1 MALTF
6 DTVNNVIIL
15 DTASISATNIY
26 KAWVDWLMLG
36 DNLKYLPAFK
46 SVGGDD
52 LGSGLS
58 VPPYYFLQNGWRI
71 RPMESDHTLTIT
83 GNLFT
88 DTGDDPVIPTI
99 GNYRVL
105 TKLVVP
111 VLAQGI
117 STSGSS
123 YTLDQMSDAIWSKP
137 VSQLSDKTTI
147 GGYISKALLT
157 VSKFIGL
164 K

>member
-6 DTVNNVIIL
+6 DVVNNVIIL
-15 DTASISATNIY
+15 DTNSISATSIY
-26 KAWVDWLMLG
+26 SAWVNWVVQA
-36 DNLKYLPAFK
+36 DNTKYLPAFET
-46 SVGGDD
+46 VGGNN
-52 LGSGLS
+52 LGGGLS
-58 VPPYYFLQNGWRI
+58 VPPYYFLQNGWRV

-99 GNYRVL
+99 GTYRVL

-117 STSGSS
+117 STSGNS

-137 VSQLSDKTTI
+137 VSGMSDRTTI